1 MNRRIAFWTVLIV
14 ANAAMW
20 FVFVRKDAGAT
31 AENGKREVVTNRV
44 PVALAA
50 PSVTVIRTNGFSWA
64 QLESEDYRTYIAR
77 LKSIGCPEQTIRDIV
92 IADLEKLMA
101 PQVLEIEGTKE
112 PPKYW
117 KPDRKELV
125 SMLETLEKSGKKQ
138 EVDFQKREIIQELL
152 GVDLAAERS
161 RTQGEKD
168 FYEERLTFLTPEKRT
183 RVRMIMERANRAEV
197 ALREKSWLEN
207 DELTPEERKELA
219 EIQKTKESQVAALL
233 SAEELAQY
241 NLWFSPSAYRV
252 RDSFFSMEPSE
263 EDFVA
268 IYQIQREFDQ
278 QWQQADATAL
288 TPVEQKQYEDAKAEY
303 EKQIR
308 EYLGE
313 ERYDEYQR
321 SRDSDF
327 QQLQAAAAQFG
338 LNTGIASEV
347 YGFKKVLEEERGRVQ
362 QMAGLTPEQR
372 QRVFSAL
379 EDEAERAVVEVM
391 GAKAYRYY
399 LRSGA
404 GKWISTK

>member
-1 MNRRIAFWTVLIV
+1 MLVA
-14 ANAAMW
+14 ANATMW
-20 FVFVRKDAGAT
+20 FVFVRKDVGAK
-31 AENGKREVVTNRV
+31 AEPASTVVTNT
-44 PVALAA
+44 VAATTAA
-50 PSVTVIRTNGFSWA
+50 PPAVTVIRTNAFNWE

-77 LKSIGCPEQTIRDIV
+77 LRSIGCPEQTIRDIV

-101 PQVLEIEGTKE
+101 PQVMEIEGIKE

-168 FYEERLTFLTPEKRT
+168 FYEERLTFLTPEKRS
-183 RVRMIMERANRAEV
+183 RVRMIVERANRAEV

-219 EIQKTKESQVAALL
+219 EIQRTKESQVAALL
-233 SAEELAQY
+233 SPEELEQY

-252 RDSFFSMEPSE
+252 RDSFFAMEPTE

-268 IYQIQREFDQ
+268 IYKIQREFDQ
-278 QWQQADATAL
+278 HWQQVEPTAL
-288 TPVEQKQYEDAKAEY
+288 TPVEQQQYEEAKAEY
-303 EKQIR
+303 EKQIK

-372 QRVFSAL
+372 QRVFRAL
-379 EDEAERAVVEVM
+379 EEEAERAVIEVM
-391 GAKAYRYY
+391 GSKAYRYY

-404 GKWISTK
+404 GKWISAK